1 MDKDLIEK
9 LDDRFNEIKYL
20 IERLERKID
29 NLEKKVDG
37 DLLTECK
44 KMGSHIDFVENVYDN
59 VKNPLGFICRKMNNF
74 VGTEKKYSLTSK
86 NLEEDEQEPD
96 E

>member
-9 LDDRFNEIKYL
+9 LDERFNEIKYL
-20 IERLERKID
+20 IECLERKID
-29 NLEKKVDG
+29 KLEKKIDG
-37 DLLTECK
+37 ELLTECK

-59 VKNPLGFICRKMNNF
+59 VKNPLGFICRKVNNF
-74 VGTEKKYSLTSK
+74 VGTEKKYTLTMEP
-86 NLEEDEQEPD
+86 LEELNPD

>member
-9 LDDRFNEIKYL
+9 LDERFNEIKCL
-20 IERLERKID
+20 IECLERKID
-29 NLEKKVDG
+29 NLEKKIDG
-37 DLLTECK
+37 ELLSECK

-59 VKNPLGFICRKMNNF
+59 VKNPLGFICRKVNNF
-74 VGTEKKYSLTSK
+74 VGTEKKYNLTMEP
-86 NLEEDEQEPD
+86 LEELEPD

>member
-9 LDDRFNEIKYL
+9 LDERFNEIKYL

-29 NLEKKVDG
+29 NLEKKIDG
-37 DLLTECK
+37 ELLSECK

-59 VKNPLGFICRKMNNF
+59 VKNPLGFICRKVNNF
-74 VGTEKKYSLTSK
+74 VGTEKKYNLTMEP
-86 NLEEDEQEPD
+86 LEELEPD